1 MSITREKLN
10 QAKLFVADSGL
21 DVWLTFVR
29 ETAEGGDPVLPLI
42 LEGGLTWQSA
52 LLVFADGRTVA
63 IVGNYDADP
72 IAATGDWDE
81 VIPYVQGIRTPLL
94 DALKRIESSSPRIG
108 VNFSK
113 DDVKADGLSHGMY
126 LLLIDYLEETRF
138 EGALESAGHLV
149 MRLRGIKADS
159 ELQSMRKAIDETD
172 RLFSDLEAFV
182 YLGVTEREAFDFIQD
197 RMDSRKLGYSW
208 DRHGDPIVN
217 FGPNSMIGH
226 GVPSPTL
233 ELESGQI
240 LHVDLGVICEGY
252 ASDIQRCWFVGN
264 EVPADVQCGFEAV
277 FGAISAGAD
286 QLKPGV
292 KGHEVDA
299 ASRAFLIAAGFP
311 EYLHA
316 LGHQVGRV
324 AHDGGVL
331 LGPRW
336 ERYGNTPEMEVEE
349 GQVYTLELG
358 VTLEGRGYLGLEEMV
373 VVTARGCEFL
383 TLRQDVMKPILG

>member
-10 QAKLFVADSGL
+10 QAKLFVADFGL

-52 LLVFADGRTVA
+52 LLVFADGTTVA

-72 IAATGDWDE
+72 IIATGDWDQ
-81 VIPYVQGIRTPLL
+81 VIPYVQGIRGPLIE
-94 DALKRIESSSPRIG
+94 ALNRIETKSPRIG
-108 VNFSK
+108 VNYSK
-113 DDVKADGLSHGMY
+113 DDVKADGLSHGMHE
-126 LLLIDYLEETRF
+126 LLLDYLKDTRF
-138 EGALESAGHLV
+138 EGCLESAGDLV
-149 MRLRGIKADS
+149 MRLRGIKTDT
-159 ELQSMRKAIDETD
+159 ELERMRGAIEETD
-172 RLFSDLEAFV
+172 QLFSDLEAFV
-182 YLGVTEREAFDFIQD
+182 YLGVTERQTYDFVQNLID
-197 RMDSRKLGYSW
+197 GRKLGYSW

-217 FGPNSMIGH
+217 FGPYSMIGH
-226 GVPSPTL
+226 GVPSATL
-233 ELESGQI
+233 ELEPGQI
-240 LHVDLGVICEGY
+240 LHVDLGVIHKGY
-252 ASDIQRCWFVGN
+252 ASDIQRCWFIGN
-264 EVPADVQCGFEAV
+264 EVPADVQRGFEAV
-277 FGAISAGAD
+277 HGAISAGAKH
-286 QLKPGV
+286 LKPGV

-299 ASRAFLIAAGFP
+299 AARAFLVAAGFP

-349 GQVYTLELG
+349 GRVYTLELG

-373 VVTARGCEFL
+373 VVTANGCEFL
-383 TLRQDVMKPILG
+383 TLRQDQMKSILG